1 MASLKR
7 VINYIKYSMEPDSKQ
22 LNKEALESAKEYF
35 NGVPRYAISIDQWI
49 RYQQSYK
56 SAYRHKYAMSHLD

>member
-1 MASLKR
+1 
-7 VINYIKYSMEPDSKQ
+7 MEPDSKQ

-35 NGVPRYAISIDQWI
+35 KGVPRYAISIDQWI
-49 RYQQSYK
+49 KYQQSYK